1 LAAIIRHYWAVH
13 SGGYAPRVP
22 VVNHT
27 LPVPAFLENTARF
40 AAGNVT
46 IGVEYRV
53 LDEAMILD
61 YYGPDARAK
70 FPNGAPAGM
79 GAVVN
84 EDGLSLHVFGTAD
97 GHEYLRFDCFDDAPH
112 YHYLHPQS
120 SRNVVHDYD
129 AVAHGPIIDWALL
142 TLHTRLAEMLEHA
155 GAVDLAPTI
164 DMRAVDAVLPMV
176 EAEAR
181 RMVAIGH
188 PVSVG

>member
-1 LAAIIRHYWAVH
+1 M
-13 SGGYAPRVP
+13 P

-27 LPVPAFLENTARF
+27 LPVPAFLEHTARF
-40 AAGNVT
+40 VAGPVT

-53 LDEAMILD
+53 LDEATILD

-79 GAVVN
+79 GAVIN
-84 EDGLSLHVFGTAD
+84 EDGLSIHVFGTAD

-112 YHYLHPQS
+112 YHYLDPPS

-129 AVAHGPIIDWALL
+129 AVAHGPIVDWAFVALR
-142 TLHTRLAEMLEHA
+142 TRLAEMLTHA
-155 GAVDLAPTI
+155 GVGDLAATVDQRAI
-164 DMRAVDAVLPMV
+164 DEVLPAV

-181 RMVAIGH
+181 RMLSIGH
-188 PVSVG
+188 PVAVS

>member
-1 LAAIIRHYWAVH
+1 MPI
-13 SGGYAPRVP
+13 
-22 VVNHT
+22 VNHT
-27 LPVPAFLENTARF
+27 LPVPAFVENTARF
-40 AAGNVT
+40 AAGPIT

-79 GAVVN
+79 GTVIN

-97 GHEYLRFDCFDDAPH
+97 GQEYVRFDCFDDAPH
-112 YHYLHPQS
+112 YHYLDPPS

-129 AVAHGPIIDWALL
+129 AVANGPIVEWAFHALR
-142 TLHTRLAEMLEHA
+142 TRLGEMLQHA
-155 GAVDLAPTI
+155 GAPDDV
-164 DMRAVDAVLPMV
+164 RAFDRAAVAAVMPAV

-181 RMVAIGH
+181 RMLAIGH
-188 PVSVG
+188 PVAIG

>member
-1 LAAIIRHYWAVH
+1 M
-13 SGGYAPRVP
+13 P

-27 LPVPAFLENTARF
+27 LPVPAFLQNTARF
-40 AAGNVT
+40 AAGPVT

-79 GAVVN
+79 GAVIN

-97 GHEYLRFDCFDDAPH
+97 GHEYVRFDCFDDAPH
-112 YHYLHPQS
+112 YHYLDPAS

-129 AVAHGPIIDWALL
+129 AVAHGPIVDWALYAL
-142 TLHTRLAEMLEHA
+142 RTRLAEMLTHA
-155 GAVDLAPTI
+155 GATEIAAALDVVALA
-164 DMRAVDAVLPMV
+164 DVLPAV

-181 RMVAIGH
+181 RMLAIGH
-188 PVSVG
+188 PVSVA

>member
-1 LAAIIRHYWAVH
+1 MPI
-13 SGGYAPRVP
+13 
-22 VVNHT
+22 VNHT
-27 LPVPAFLENTARF
+27 LPVPAFVENTARF
-40 AAGNVT
+40 AAGPIT

-79 GAVVN
+79 GTVIN

-97 GHEYLRFDCFDDAPH
+97 GHEYVRFDCFDDAPH
-112 YHYLHPQS
+112 YHYLDPPS

-129 AVAHGPIIDWALL
+129 AVANGPIVEWAFHALR
-142 TLHTRLAEMLEHA
+142 TRLGEMLQHA
-155 GAVDLAPTI
+155 GAPDDV
-164 DMRAVDAVLPMV
+164 RAFDRATVAAVMPAV

-181 RMVAIGH
+181 RMLAIGH
-188 PVSVG
+188 PVAIG

>member
-1 LAAIIRHYWAVH
+1 MAI
-13 SGGYAPRVP
+13 
-22 VVNHT
+22 VNHT

-40 AAGNVT
+40 AAGPVT

-79 GAVVN
+79 GTVIN

-112 YHYLHPQS
+112 YHYLDPTA

-129 AVAHGPIIDWALL
+129 AIAHGPIVDWALDAL
-142 TLHTRLAEMLEHA
+142 RTRLAPMLTHA
-155 GAVDLAPTI
+155 GATELAASL
-164 DMRAVDAVLPMV
+164 DHDAVAEVMPAV
-176 EAEAR
+176 AAEAR

-188 PVSVG
+188 PVAVG

>member
-1 LAAIIRHYWAVH
+1 M
-13 SGGYAPRVP
+13 P

-40 AAGNVT
+40 AAGPVT

-61 YYGPDARAK
+61 YYGPDARSK

-79 GAVVN
+79 GAVID

-112 YHYLHPQS
+112 YHYLDPAS
-120 SRNVVHDYD
+120 SRNVVHDFD
-129 AVAHGPIIDWALL
+129 AIAHGPIVDWALD
-142 TLHTRLAEMLEHA
+142 TLRTRLAAMLGHA
-155 GAVDLAPTI
+155 GAVELAASLDADLVAAVMPT
-164 DMRAVDAVLPMV
+164 V

-181 RMVAIGH
+181 RMLAIGH
-188 PVSVG
+188 PIPVG

>member
-1 LAAIIRHYWAVH
+1 MPI
-13 SGGYAPRVP
+13 
-22 VVNHT
+22 VNHT

-40 AAGNVT
+40 VAGPLT

-79 GAVVN
+79 GTVIN

-97 GHEYLRFDCFDDAPH
+97 GHEYVRFDCFDDAPH
-112 YHYLHPQS
+112 YHYLDPPS

-129 AVAHGPIIDWALL
+129 SVAHGPIVDWALL
-142 TLHTRLAEMLEHA
+142 ALRTRLGEMLRHA
-155 GAVDLAPTI
+155 GAPDDVVAFDAGALAGVMP
-164 DMRAVDAVLPMV
+164 AV

-181 RMVAIGH
+181 RMLAIGH
-188 PVSVG
+188 PVAVG

>member
-1 LAAIIRHYWAVH
+1 M
-13 SGGYAPRVP
+13 P

-27 LPVPAFLENTARF
+27 LPVPAFIENTARF
-40 AAGNVT
+40 VAGPIT

-79 GAVVN
+79 GAVID

-97 GHEYLRFDCFDDAPH
+97 GREYLRFDCFDDAPH
-112 YHYLHPQS
+112 YHYLDPAS

-129 AVAHGPIIDWALL
+129 AIAHGPIVAWALH
-142 TLHTRLAEMLEHA
+142 TLSKRLATMLTHA
-155 GAVDLAPTI
+155 GAIELANSL
-164 DMRAVDAVLPMV
+164 DMEAVAEVMPAV

-181 RMVAIGH
+181 RMLAIGH
-188 PVSVG
+188 PVAVG

>member
-1 LAAIIRHYWAVH
+1 MPI
-13 SGGYAPRVP
+13 
-22 VVNHT
+22 VNHT

-40 AAGNVT
+40 AAGAVT

-79 GAVVN
+79 GTVID

-112 YHYLHPQS
+112 YHYLDPAS

-129 AVAHGPIIDWALL
+129 AVAYGPIVDWAFYALRS
-142 TLHTRLAEMLEHA
+142 RLGAMLAHA
-155 GAVDLAPTI
+155 GATELAASL
-164 DMRAVDAVLPMV
+164 DVQAVTEVMPAV

-181 RMVAIGH
+181 RMLAIGH

>member
-1 LAAIIRHYWAVH
+1 MAI
-13 SGGYAPRVP
+13 
-22 VVNHT
+22 VNHT

-40 AAGNVT
+40 AAGPVT

-79 GAVVN
+79 GAVIN
-84 EDGLSLHVFGTAD
+84 EDGLSLHVFGTVD

-112 YHYLHPQS
+112 YHYLDPTA

-129 AVAHGPIIDWALL
+129 AIAHGPIVDWALDAL
-142 TLHTRLAEMLEHA
+142 RTRLAPMLTQA
-155 GAVDLAPTI
+155 GATELGASLDHA
-164 DMRAVDAVLPMV
+164 AVAEIMPAVA
-176 EAEAR
+176 AEAR

-188 PVSVG
+188 PVAVV

>member
-1 LAAIIRHYWAVH
+1 M
-13 SGGYAPRVP
+13 P

-40 AAGNVT
+40 IAGPVT

-79 GAVVN
+79 GAVIN
-84 EDGLSLHVFGTAD
+84 EDGLSLHVFGTTD

-112 YHYLHPQS
+112 YHYLDPPS

-129 AVAHGPIIDWALL
+129 AIAHGPIVEWALT
-142 TLHTRLAEMLEHA
+142 TLRTRLGTMLAHA
-155 GAVDLAPTI
+155 GATELAESL
-164 DMRAVDAVLPMV
+164 DEAAVAEVMPAV

-181 RMVAIGH
+181 RMLAIGR
-188 PVSVG
+188 PVPVGSVSGG

>member
-1 LAAIIRHYWAVH
+1 M
-13 SGGYAPRVP
+13 P

-40 AAGNVT
+40 PAGTVT

-53 LDEAMILD
+53 LDEAMILA

-79 GAVVN
+79 GAVIN
-84 EDGLSLHVFGTAD
+84 EDGLSLHVFGTTD
-97 GHEYLRFDCFDDAPH
+97 GQEYLRFDCFDDAPH
-112 YHYLHPQS
+112 YHYLDPAS

-129 AVAHGPIIDWALL
+129 PVAHGPIVDWALG
-142 TLHTRLAEMLEHA
+142 TLRTRLAAMLAHS
-155 GAVDLAPTI
+155 GATELAESL
-164 DMRAVDAVLPMV
+164 DAAAVTAVMPAV

-181 RMVAIGH
+181 RMLAIGR
-188 PVSVG
+188 PVAVSA

>member
-1 LAAIIRHYWAVH
+1 M
-13 SGGYAPRVP
+13 P

-27 LPVPAFLENTARF
+27 LPVPAFLEHTARF
-40 AAGNVT
+40 AAGSVT

-53 LDEAMILD
+53 LDEAAILA

-79 GAVVN
+79 GAVIN
-84 EDGLSLHVFGTAD
+84 EDGLSIHVFGTSD

-112 YHYLHPQS
+112 YHYLDPDS

-129 AVAHGPIIDWALL
+129 AVAHGPIVEWAFL
-142 TLHTRLAEMLEHA
+142 TLRTRLVEMLTHA
-155 GAVDLAPTI
+155 GAVDLAGTV
-164 DMRAVDAVLPMV
+164 DMQAVADVLPAV

-181 RMVAIGH
+181 RMLAIGH
-188 PVSVG
+188 PVAVGASAG

>member
-1 LAAIIRHYWAVH
+1 M
-13 SGGYAPRVP
+13 P

-40 AAGNVT
+40 VAGPVT

-79 GAVVN
+79 GAVID
-84 EDGLSLHVFGTAD
+84 EDGLSLHVFGTDD
-97 GHEYLRFDCFDDAPH
+97 GLEYLRFDCFDDAPH
-112 YHYLHPQS
+112 YHYLDPAS

-129 AVAHGPIIDWALL
+129 AVAHGPIVDWALRNL
-142 TLHTRLAEMLEHA
+142 CTRLGAMLEHA
-155 GAVDLAPTI
+155 GATELAAALDVDTVA
-164 DMRAVDAVLPMV
+164 AVMPAV

-181 RMVAIGH
+181 RMLAIGH
-188 PVSVG
+188 PVAVG

>member
-1 LAAIIRHYWAVH
+1 M
-13 SGGYAPRVP
+13 P

-40 AAGNVT
+40 VAGPIT

-79 GAVVN
+79 GAVID

-97 GHEYLRFDCFDDAPH
+97 GREYLRFDCFDDAPH
-112 YHYLHPQS
+112 YHYLDPAS

-129 AVAHGPIIDWALL
+129 AVAHGPIVEWALR
-142 TLHTRLAEMLEHA
+142 TLSTRLATMLSHA
-155 GAVDLAPTI
+155 GAIELANSL
-164 DMRAVDAVLPMV
+164 DVDAVTEVMPAV

-181 RMVAIGH
+181 RMLAIGH
-188 PVSVG
+188 PVAVG